1 MCDFAQFVIHNK
13 TWKVYPVYII
23 ENLLIVIVYK
33 KNNLCTLNLSRA

>member
-33 KNNLCTLNLSRA
+33 KNTSAPLI